1 MYNVDK
7 LERQWIRY
15 RRKKM
20 ILPIAVALLGLSAV
34 AAVLYLG
41 TGKEIVDHN
50 QSVNPS
56 VENSADSFSSVNK
69 KKVVSK
75 EKIGKLD
82 VLATEVPSLS
92 PIQNPDR
99 PKAGQIIFQDT
110 SRSIGTKIK
119 KRKNILIQV
128 TERGGKD
135 IAVDIENR
143 FEFAKDKSDSLF
155 LAKYYYDKMEYA
167 KAEKW
172 ALETNKLDSSI
183 EESWLIF
190 AKSLA
195 KQGKRIES
203 LKVLRAFLKQKSSA
217 DARTLMDKIRRGKK
231 F

>member
-15 RRKKM
+15 RRKKIIFPVLIGVLM
-20 ILPIAVALLGLSAV
+20 IAAVVALL
-34 AAVLYLG
+34 YMG
-41 TGKEIVDHN
+41 TVTKILDHN
-50 QSVNPS
+50 KTKIAIT
-56 VENSADSFSSVNK
+56 EKSSVSLNTT
-69 KKVVSK
+69 K
-75 EKIGKLD
+75 ESPEKASRKSDI
-82 VLATEVPSLS
+82 LATGVPSLS
-92 PIQNPDR
+92 STKKYKR
-99 PKAGQIIFQDT
+99 PKAGQIIFQEENEGART
-110 SRSIGTKIK
+110 QIK
-119 KRKNILIQV
+119 KKKNLLIQV

-143 FEFAKDKSDSLF
+143 FEFAQDKSDSLF
-155 LAKYYYDKMEYA
+155 LTKYYYDKMEYE

-172 ALETNKLDSSI
+172 ALETNKLDNTI

-203 LKVLRAFLKQKSSA
+203 LKVLRAFLEQGKSVKA
-217 DARTLMDKIRRGKK
+217 KALMDKIRRGKN